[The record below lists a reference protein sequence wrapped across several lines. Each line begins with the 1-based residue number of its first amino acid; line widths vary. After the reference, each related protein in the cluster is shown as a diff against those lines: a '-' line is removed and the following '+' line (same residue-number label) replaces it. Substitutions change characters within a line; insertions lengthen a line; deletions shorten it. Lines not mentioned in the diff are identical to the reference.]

1 MNFNIMSAHFTH
13 QPLTLPQKID
23 SREGWFWCK
32 KGLAYK
38 RRQDEYTFIKP
49 PFVPDFG
56 LFTTK
61 TSAFW
66 CKTQCNMVQNAVR
79 FGAKR
84 KVNGAKCST
93 KCR

>member
-1 MNFNIMSAHFTH
+1 MIFNIMSAHFTH

-49 PFVPDFG
+49 QFAPDFG

-79 FGAKR
+79 FGAK
-84 KVNGAKCST
+84 CSAFW
-93 KCR
+93 C